1 MVISA
6 ADDKV
11 EKIQEIYKL
20 HLTEFLEYTTY
31 ELDHS
36 YAEKAQMDW
45 EEQQRKLKRH

>member
-11 EKIQEIYKL
+11 EKIQEIHKL

-31 ELDHS
+31 ELDHA
-36 YAEKAQMDW
+36 YAQKSQDEFDDI
-45 EEQQRKLKRH
+45 QRKLHKK